1 VPKKRSQP
9 AKLAPPS
16 ATGNAGPQFEAK
28 VGAFYA
34 LSLLAGGEPRGL
46 PGAVTRTV
54 AFQQR
59 GSGHPLDD
67 VIVQADNADG
77 SPATLEIQ
85 AKRTLTFTASDDEF
99 KDVVSQIWQAAQKPE
114 FGTTRYELA
123 VATARTTTRVEHSC
137 QEVLHWARQL
147 PDGAT
152 FAAHINREKFAS
164 DDMRNFVAVFRANL
178 GAAGAPTDDE
188 TVWRLLR
195 RFQILVFDFESPGS
209 DYEHRARERARSVLK
224 PNQAH
229 RAADLWPVLIDYVG
243 ACARAGGSRDRAAI
257 VDKLHTEHGFQFDQR
272 ADLQVTT
279 RQLAETALQALDEIK
294 DQVGGVSLA
303 RTELVDQAGAA
314 LETKRILHIV
324 GAPGVGKSSI
334 MKRLAQQLEPE
345 GRIIVLRNGRI
356 ISGGWLPMAH
366 MIGCTVSRDELFN
379 ELGCGGGAT
388 LFIDNIDLIDEPGD
402 WATVTDLLTGVARSP
417 GWRAVVTGGIGN
429 DEWKTKLPTGLSN
442 ADIAVLQ
449 VGEITDDET
458 AVLASGNA
466 ALAMLLSTSHPARRI
481 ARNLFYLSRMVEL
494 GSVEPAGAVGIATE
508 MDLAKLWWRYGG
520 GRSENGKFARLK
532 ALRTMGAQVIARPAR
547 VTFKADDLPSPAVVA
562 ELLRFDSLREDIQ
575 GATVAFRHDVL
586 RDWTVGFQLH
596 QDNELLTSLAMDK
609 PLPPGLAR
617 GFEIAARLALDGDP
631 TGGQWSALLALVER
645 PGCHGSWKRPVL
657 LALPRSEHALALFE
671 QLEGVLLEADGQR
684 LREIIRLMI
693 TVEAEPI
700 GSFMARLNL
709 PIALPGGITELVVG
723 KGAGWI
729 WLVVWLASKAKM
741 LPTALIPDV
750 VKIFQTWLI
759 STQNQSNDLNTQ
771 IIGLLFE
778 WLALLD
784 EALKPGMWHD
794 WRDVPPSLNIP
805 HLKDTRDN
813 VRLTAFSF
821 AHLNPQAAE
830 AHLVALQAD
839 SLRHR
844 EADNILR
851 APAMLVRAAPTALV
865 SFMLNTVIEKEDP
878 DEYYESGS
886 LGPFGLHEQLFSP
899 ASPGQGSFFELLEHA
914 PAEGL
919 RLVRGIVEHAT
930 EWRRA
935 QYRRQQRAFPHITI
949 PFPDDDRTFEG
960 GASVYHWA
968 RGGPPSQVTTSAL
981 MALEAWGHRQI
992 EAGRPF
998 EEVLHDILMPNGSS
1012 IAFVSVAVD
1021 LALSHWQPACDA
1033 AWPLAAVPEL
1043 LMLDDARLR
1052 GDVAGIN
1059 QFAIRPEASHWRV
1072 KRADLDARLS
1082 RRIGLLQTFECYV
1095 FHADPARLDAL
1106 RAALERACAEI
1117 RQKPN
1122 DDEDP
1127 IKGLHATAERA
1138 LRMTYA
1144 EHWPLVKMTRTDG
1157 SEIEARQ
1164 FQRDPRE
1171 AQALSAEATRVKSDV
1186 RHLNLRLQVQAALLD
1201 RDKSTPEI
1209 VRRALEWA
1217 KGQSVHAESPAGE
1230 DDDDDDFERKW
1241 DRRAVVMAAVLAARD
1256 YDAPDRSDI
1265 MGWALPVLQT
1275 AAAETSDEYRGNDQI
1290 EYNVTAIA
1298 ALGLVALQLKEQ
1310 DQTALDVILQLASRP
1325 HGAVVVALGR
1335 HFAELAQLDPRLPR
1349 SLIRITMTSAVHPRR
1364 GDDDQENE
1372 ANRLAYQEK
1381 VQTSIALE
1389 QSWLRADGEEPA
1401 WPSLP
1406 AWLSRPRRGIRIG
1419 GAGEIDADDD
1429 DIDTVPDH
1437 YVNEHVLGA
1446 MIGHLIPLTL
1456 GDVPEWLVAL
1466 AGHLMLWTDEANG
1479 PHGEE
1484 DDERDHRP
1492 STWNSHFFDFLGIL
1506 SVALPHE
1513 EMVPLVLEPIS
1524 RFKDDAFH
1532 DAMAEFLRGFDRAT
1546 FATDTRNPEN
1556 PVAVR
1561 AILAD
1566 RIRKTWN
1573 FKRLARE
1580 KGPNSET
1587 QAANALNGLFYQERN
1602 FFSSGRPN
1610 IPANWSG
1617 LDASMPVLTALVTEA
1632 PGSGYLASLLLNLVD
1647 SSPRG
1652 ALLPFVLK
1660 AMTAWCDAYGVD
1672 PNFWSEKGVGLR
1684 VCGWLDR
1691 TFFADPESLTVL
1703 GDSVDGL
1710 TKCLDILVQS
1720 GVAQAREIE
1729 ERIASVSPHPSLA
1742 SS

>member
-1 VPKKRSQP
+1 MPEKPSKP
-9 AKLAPPS
+9 PNLAPPS

-46 PGAVTRTV
+46 PGAVTRAV

-67 VIVQADNADG
+67 VMVQADNADG
-77 SPATLEIQ
+77 SSATLEIQ
-85 AKRTLTFTASDDEF
+85 VKRTLTFTASDDEF

-114 FGTTRYELA
+114 FETTRYELA
-123 VATARTTTRVEHSC
+123 VAMARTTTRVEHSC
-137 QEVLHWARQL
+137 QEALHWARQL

-164 DDMRNFVAVFRANL
+164 DGMRNFVAVFRANL
-178 GAAGAPTDDE
+178 AAVGAPTDDE

-209 DYEHRARERARSVLK
+209 DYEHRARDRARLVLK
-224 PNQAH
+224 PDQAD

-243 ACARAGGSRDRAAI
+243 ACARAGGSRDRAA
-257 VDKLHTEHGFQFDQR
+257 VVEKLRTEHGFQFDQR

-303 RTELVDQAGAA
+303 RTELVDQADAT
-314 LETKRILHIV
+314 LETKRVLHIV
-324 GAPGVGKSSI
+324 GAPGVGKSFI
-334 MKRLAQQLEPE
+334 MKRLAKQLEPE

-356 ISGGWLPMAH
+356 IPGGWLPMAH
-366 MIGCTVSRDELFN
+366 MIGCAVSRDELFN

-402 WATVTDLLTGVARSP
+402 WATITDLLTGVSRSP

-429 DEWKTKLPTGLSN
+429 DEWKTRLPTGLSV
-442 ADIAVLQ
+442 ADIAVLA

-466 ALAMLLSTSHPARRI
+466 ALAMLLSTNHPARGI

-494 GSVEPAGAVGIATE
+494 SSVEPAGAAGIATE
-508 MDLAKLWWRYGG
+508 LDLAKLWWRYGG
-520 GRSENGKFARLK
+520 SRSENGKFDRLK
-532 ALRTMGAQVIARPAR
+532 ALRTMGAQVIARPAC

-575 GATVAFRHDVL
+575 GAIVAFRHDVL
-586 RDWTVGFQLH
+586 RDWTIGFQLH

-609 PLPPGLAR
+609 PLPSGLAR
-617 GFEIAARLALDGDP
+617 GFEITARLALDSDP
-631 TGGQWSALLALVER
+631 TGGEWSALLALVDR
-645 PGCHGSWKRPVL
+645 PDCHGSWKRPVL
-657 LALPRSEHALALFE
+657 LALPRSEQALALFE

-700 GSFMARLNL
+700 SNLMARLN
-709 PIALPGGITELVVG
+709 PPVTLPGAMTEFVVAKSTSWIGLVL
-723 KGAGWI
+723 
-729 WLVVWLASKAKM
+729 WLTSKAKT
-741 LPTALIPDV
+741 LPTALIPDMAKV
-750 VKIFQTWLI
+750 FQIWLI
-759 STQNQSNDLNTQ
+759 STQNQSNALNTQ
-771 IIGLLFE
+771 IVGLLFE

-784 EALKPGMWHD
+784 EAVKPGVWHD

-805 HLKDTRDN
+805 HPKDARDN
-813 VRLTAFSF
+813 IRIAAFNF

-830 AHLVALQAD
+830 GYIAALQPNN
-839 SLRHR
+839 LQHH
-844 EADNILR
+844 EAENILR
-851 APAMLVRAAPTALV
+851 APGSLVRAAPAALV
-865 SFMLNTVIEKEDP
+865 DFMLGTIIEKEDP
-878 DEYYESGS
+878 DEYYGASS
-886 LGPFGLHEQLFSP
+886 LGPFGVHEDVFSP

-930 EWRRA
+930 EWRRT
-935 QYRRQQRAFPHITI
+935 QYRQQQRAFPHITI
-949 PFPDDDRTFEG
+949 PFPAGDRTFDG

-998 EEVLHDILMPNGSS
+998 EEVLPDILGPSGSS

-1021 LALSHWQPACDA
+1021 LALSHWRAAGDV

-1052 GDVAGIN
+1052 GDITGVN
-1059 QFAIRPEASHWRV
+1059 QFAIRPESNYWRV

-1082 RRIGLLQTFECYV
+1082 RRIGLSQTFEYYV
-1095 FHADPARLDAL
+1095 SRAVQARLDAL

-1122 DDEDP
+1122 DGEDP

-1157 SEIEARQ
+1157 SEIEVRQ

-1171 AQALSAEATRVKSDV
+1171 AQALSAEAKHVESDV
-1186 RHLNLRLQVQAALLD
+1186 RHLNLRIQVQAALLD

-1209 VRRALEWA
+1209 VRKALEWV
-1217 KGQSVHAESPAGE
+1217 KGQSLHPEPSTGE

-1241 DRRAVVMAAVLAARD
+1241 DRRAVVMVAALAVRD
-1256 YDAPDRSDI
+1256 YAAPDRSDV
-1265 MGWALPVLQT
+1265 MAWAFPVLQA
-1275 AAAETSDEYRGNDQI
+1275 AAAETGDEYRGNDQI
-1290 EYNVTAIA
+1290 EYSVTAIA
-1298 ALGLVALQLKEQ
+1298 ALGLIALQLKEQ
-1310 DQTALDVILQLASRP
+1310 DQAALDIVLQLASRT
-1325 HGAVVVALGR
+1325 HGAVVAAIGR

-1349 SLIRITMTSAVHPRR
+1349 SLIRIMMTSAVHPRR
-1364 GDDDQENE
+1364 SDDDQEDE
-1372 ANRLAYQEK
+1372 ASRLAYQEK

-1389 QSWLRADGEEPA
+1389 QSWLRTDGEEPA
-1401 WPSLP
+1401 WPSLS

-1419 GAGEIDADDD
+1419 GASQIDDDDD

-1437 YVNEHVLGA
+1437 YVNEHVLGP

-1456 GDVPEWLVAL
+1456 GDVSEWVKAL
-1466 AGHLMLWTDEANG
+1466 AGYLIRWTDEANG
-1479 PHGEE
+1479 PHGE
-1484 DDERDHRP
+1484 DDRERGNRP
-1492 STWNSHFFDFLGIL
+1492 STWNSHFFNFLGIL
-1506 SVALPHE
+1506 SVAIPHE
-1513 EMVPLVLEPIS
+1513 EMVTLVLEPIT
-1524 RFKDDAFH
+1524 RFKDDPFH

-1566 RIRKTWN
+1566 RIRKTWS

-1580 KGPNSET
+1580 KGPNSEA
-1587 QAANALNGLFYQERN
+1587 QAANALNALFYQERN
-1602 FFSSGRPN
+1602 LFNSGRPN
-1610 IPANWSG
+1610 VPANWSG
-1617 LDASMPVLTALVTEA
+1617 LDANMPILTALVTEA
-1632 PGSGYLASLLLNLVD
+1632 SGSGYLASPVFEIGGII
-1647 SSPRG
+1647 SSRDAAPLYHASHDGVVRCLRRG
-1652 ALLPFVLK
+1652 
-1660 AMTAWCDAYGVD
+1660 
-1672 PNFWSEKGVGLR
+1672 S
-1684 VCGWLDR
+1684 
-1691 TFFADPESLTVL
+1691 
-1703 GDSVDGL
+1703 
-1710 TKCLDILVQS
+1710 
-1720 GVAQAREIE
+1720 
-1729 ERIASVSPHPSLA
+1729 
-1742 SS
+1742 